1 MRKWTVLIVAF
12 ILASAAGI
20 TFAQQQ
26 APDQPPEQ
34 NFRQATAG
42 SPMYWNA
49 DLIMRPY
56 LSLLT
61 RYYNLSEEQEKYTRM
76 LLTQRVKQFLSQ
88 HERDTRALFDEYM
101 NYQTSGQLPPAE
113 AAKEFA
119 QRARPVLAAMYKEI
133 VDGNMK
139 WREILNDEQKK
150 KHDRD
155 LQAIDNTFK
164 EFDERFTRWSQGD
177 IRPADLPTTVGD
189 QPRTIMKPE
198 DAWQYYVR
206 MFILDYRL
214 DEGQQVTARSVLDE
228 LRKEAAAYRLAH
240 KDEFADLDAKY
251 QELTQAEPK
260 TDPKELEAARQKRE
274 ILDKRREKLE
284 GAISVAMFN
293 RLKQK
298 LLTIPRSDQREAFEK
313 HKARLDTVARQAR
326 AQMEARTATQPAATQ
341 PATREAGAGQANTA
355 QRKAAARINPNRDAP
370 DNN

>member
-1 MRKWTVLIVAF
+1 MRKWTVLIVACM
-12 ILASAAGI
+12 IASASGI
-20 TFAQQQ
+20 AYAQQQ
-26 APDQPPEQ
+26 PAEQPPEQ
-34 NFRQATAG
+34 NFRQATSG
-42 SPMYWNA
+42 PPLYW
-49 DLIMRPY
+49 DVDIVMQPY

-61 RYYNLSEEQEKYTRM
+61 RHYNLSEEQEKYTRM

-88 HERDTRALFDEYM
+88 HERDTRALLDEYM
-101 NYQTSGQLPPAE
+101 NYQTGGQLPPAE
-113 AAKEFA
+113 AVKEFA
-119 QRARPVLAAMYKEI
+119 QRARPLLAAMYKEI

-150 KHDRD
+150 KHDGD

-164 EFDERFTRWSQGD
+164 ELDERFTRWSEGD
-177 IRPADLPTTVGD
+177 LRPTDLPTTVGD

-206 MFILDYRL
+206 MFIVDYRL

-240 KDEFADLDAKY
+240 KDEFAELEARY
-251 QELTQAEPK
+251 QELTQADPK
-260 TDPKELEAARQKRE
+260 TDPNELKAAREKRE
-274 ILDKRREKLE
+274 LLDKRREKLE

-298 LLTIPRSDQREAFEK
+298 LMTIPRSDQREAFEK
-313 HKARLDTVARQAR
+313 HKAQLENVAKQAR

-341 PATREAGAGQANTA
+341 PASREAHGSQPNTA
-355 QRKAAARINPNRDAP
+355 QRKAAARINRNRNAAG
-370 DNN
+370 NN